1 MSEVAGKPPIVST
14 IPLSGGIT
22 AQSGISVLGQRNA
35 RLQYLRGFA
44 AFAVLIYHAAQ
55 YHQQLRGETFLADI
69 FSGVWGAYGVAV
81 FFVLSGYLMS
91 QLSLRDEP
99 HRFLINRVLRIYP
112 LMLIMVV
119 LALAGYFLT
128 GFARRPDILALTLI
142 PAGPRDYYL
151 GVEWTLLFEMTYYVV
166 IAAMALAGLR
176 RWLEGLFVVW
186 LVYIVAVTIAGVAPT
201 PTVTPTLSQL
211 VGQSANLAFIFGF
224 LLPRFLDRLPSPA
237 ALCALAL
244 PIAAV
249 GFWVT
254 DAGTMRWP
262 TSLSSV
268 LLVAAALKAAPPTG
282 TGFGHRFGLRLGDAS
297 YALYLCHV
305 PIIVLSGN
313 VLSSAI
319 PGTAVFI
326 GWVVV
331 SLVVALLLA
340 PLDLGI
346 HARAK
351 RWADGLSK
359 ATIAK
364 GSFAFL
370 ALFVG
375 IAVYSDVDA
384 RIDQAAANRARAALV
399 ATPAAQVPHVLTGLD
414 STQILGDGRAV
425 LRGYGIDMQKPDE
438 DSHVAIEQDGRIIGF
453 DRMRRMRPKIA
464 VDASRPDLKGYR
476 FGFSVVTAAP
486 LACDKGP
493 LSAKLILSDGRVSE
507 IESEVLQAVCAPPR

>member
-1 MSEVAGKPPIVST
+1 MSEVAGKPTVVS
-14 IPLSGGIT
+14 IPLGTGVAAERAT
-22 AQSGISVLGQRNA
+22 SVLGQRNA

-81 FFVLSGYLMS
+81 FFVLSGYLMA

-112 LMLIMVV
+112 LMLVMVV

-128 GFARRPDILALTLI
+128 GFARRPDLLALTLI
-142 PAGPRDYYL
+142 PAGPRDYFL

-176 RWLEGLFVVW
+176 RWLEALFVCW
-186 LVYIVAVTIAGVAPT
+186 LAFIVGITITGMAPT
-201 PTVTPTLSQL
+201 ATVTPTLSQL
-211 VGQSANLAFIFGF
+211 VGQSANIAFILGF
-224 LLPRFLDRLPSPA
+224 LLPRFLDRLPSPLT
-237 ALCALAL
+237 LCALAL
-244 PIAAV
+244 PIALA
-249 GFWVT
+249 GFWIT
-254 DAGTMRWP
+254 DAAAMRWP
-262 TSLSSV
+262 TGLSSM
-268 LLVAAALKAAPPTG
+268 LLVAAALKAAPPPG

-319 PGTAVFI
+319 PGTALFV
-326 GWVVV
+326 GWIIAALAL
-331 SLVVALLLA
+331 SLLLA
-340 PLDLGI
+340 PLDLNL
-346 HARAK
+346 HARLK

-359 ATIAK
+359 AAIAR
-364 GSFAFL
+364 GSVAFL
-370 ALFVG
+370 ALFIGVS
-375 IAVYSDVDA
+375 VYADVDA
-384 RIDQAAANRARAALV
+384 RIDQAAENRARAALV
-399 ATPAAQVPHVLTGLD
+399 ANPAKQVPHVLAGLD
-414 STQILGDGRAV
+414 TTQILGDGRAV

-438 DSHVAIEQDGRIIGF
+438 DSHVAIEQGGRIIGF

-464 VDASRPDLKGYR
+464 IDASRPDLKSYR
-476 FGFSVVTAAP
+476 FGFSVVTGNP

-493 LSAKLILSDGRVSE
+493 LSAKLILSDGRVAE
-507 IESEVLQAVCAPPR
+507 IESEALLAICAPPR